1 MSKEGSMFLPLFML
15 ATTTWSAV
23 NHLDRAA
30 IQHEYQD
37 GNFESVTRR
46 ISEFQLHNTA
56 YTRDDSLFIAKNLA
70 VIYCS
75 NPATREKG
83 KYWMNQMLRITPTA
97 HLLDMYVSE
106 DIDHVFEKVRS
117 EYLATHPS
125 SASTNSP
132 AVNTPLL
139 PSEAKPVIAKS
150 RNTSNAKLESTHSSG
165 AVWWWTG
172 GLAAMAAVGTVAY
185 LVVSD
190 NQSPAKATV
199 GEPVNIPGA
208 GQP

>member
-1 MSKEGSMFLPLFML
+1 MFLPLFML

-30 IQHEYQD
+30 IKHEYQD

-46 ISEFQLHNTA
+46 ISDFQLHNTT

-117 EYLATHPS
+117 EYLATHPTTA
-125 SASTNSP
+125 SA
-132 AVNTPLL
+132 NTPTVKTASP
-139 PSEAKPVIAKS
+139 PSEIKPGFTNS
-150 RNTSNAKLESTHSSG
+150 RNTSNAQMESNHSSG
-165 AVWWWTG
+165 TVWWWTG

-190 NQSPAKATV
+190 NQSPTKATV
-199 GEPVNIPGA
+199 GEPVKVPGA